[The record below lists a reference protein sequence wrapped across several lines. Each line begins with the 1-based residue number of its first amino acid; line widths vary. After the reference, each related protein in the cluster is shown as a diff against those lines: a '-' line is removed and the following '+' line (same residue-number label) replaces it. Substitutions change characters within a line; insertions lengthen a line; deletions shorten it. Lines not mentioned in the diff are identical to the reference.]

1 MVGLVF
7 TEQGTLF
14 QHAAIVIVCATQL
27 IVHARTQP
35 YSTWTE
41 NSLQYLG
48 TFWTFA
54 MSFGG
59 MLLQNLKVSQKEA
72 AQRLFGKEAEDTMVS
87 YDYSIQSVEEAITVI
102 MVLVIISAVGVL
114 AYEQWEKRQESR
126 ATLGKLGGKMKQG
139 ISKLA
144 ACCECG
150 TADVRNSPEAKV
162 ELPTIDMDHPN
173 PMYGQHGRAMQAN
186 EGGMEAAARAVST
199 SFVSKSFLEGGG
211 LNVEAAPRV
220 VSAAFESSRVM
231 PSATRVSGIKKKQI
245 EWSPTAVSVRGLVTS
260 TTPTTPSGS
269 TSPAETKEATLR
281 GVEKPEAAARDAG
294 GGGGEDGINEGVESK
309 RPDLTTGARGKVGV
323 VEGSG
328 RRPKSLQL

>member
-41 NSLQYLG
+41 NALQYLG

-87 YDYSIQSVEEAITVI
+87 YDYSIQSVETAITVI

-114 AYEQWEKRQESR
+114 AYEQWEKRHESK
-126 ATLGKLGGKMKQG
+126 ATLSKLGGKMKQC

-144 ACCECG
+144 ACCGCG
-150 TADVRNSPEAKV
+150 TADVRNSPGAEV

-199 SFVSKSFLEGGG
+199 SFESKSLEGGG
-211 LNVEAAPRV
+211 LNLEAAPRA

-231 PSATRVSGIKKKQI
+231 PSAT
-245 EWSPTAVSVRGLVTS
+245 PYRG
-260 TTPTTPSGS
+260 
-269 TSPAETKEATLR
+269 
-281 GVEKPEAAARDAG
+281 
-294 GGGGEDGINEGVESK
+294 
-309 RPDLTTGARGKVGV
+309 
-323 VEGSG
+323 
-328 RRPKSLQL
+328 

>member
-1 MVGLVF
+1 
-7 TEQGTLF
+7 
-14 QHAAIVIVCATQL
+14 
-27 IVHARTQP
+27 
-35 YSTWTE
+35 
-41 NSLQYLG
+41 
-48 TFWTFA
+48 
-54 MSFGG
+54 
-59 MLLQNLKVSQKEA
+59 MLLHAHHVYSMTGQRCSVLCYCVGTNKRNGFDVLTLYLPPNLHPTPHRTWRRVVASLLKPGSVFGVVAIGMGSAKLVEKLTR
-72 AQRLFGKEAEDTMVS
+72 RLSNRTIREM
-87 YDYSIQSVEEAITVI
+87 SVE
-102 MVLVIISAVGVL
+102 S
-114 AYEQWEKRQESR
+114 
-126 ATLGKLGGKMKQG
+126 
-139 ISKLA
+139 
-144 ACCECG
+144 
-150 TADVRNSPEAKV
+150 
-162 ELPTIDMDHPN
+162 PN

-245 EWSPTAVSVRGLVTS
+245 EWSPTAVSVRGLVSS

-294 GGGGEDGINEGVESK
+294 GGGGEDGINEGVESQ
-309 RPDLTTGARGKVGV
+309 RPDLMTGARGKVGV